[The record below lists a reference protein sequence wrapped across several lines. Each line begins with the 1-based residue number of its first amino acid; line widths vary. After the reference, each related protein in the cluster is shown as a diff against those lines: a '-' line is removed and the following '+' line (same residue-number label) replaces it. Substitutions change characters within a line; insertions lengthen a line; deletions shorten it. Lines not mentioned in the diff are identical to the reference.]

1 MPPMQ
6 PSPSHS
12 ARYLTNS
19 EAAAHLNLSPRTL
32 ENWRVLGGGPRF
44 RKFGRRV
51 IYAVDDL
58 ELWAVAQTCVSTSD
72 TKHQG
77 VPDVTGAV

>member
-6 PSPSHS
+6 PSHS
-12 ARYLTNS
+12 SRYLTNS
-19 EAAAHLNLSPRTL
+19 EAAAYLNLSPRTL

-58 ELWAVAQTCVSTSD
+58 ELWAVAKSCVSTSD
-72 TKHQG
+72 AKRQG
-77 VPDVTGAV
+77 VADVMGAV

>member
-6 PSPSHS
+6 TSHS
-12 ARYLTNS
+12 PRYLTNS
-19 EAAAHLNLSPRTL
+19 EAAAYLNLSPRTL

-58 ELWAVAQTCVSTSD
+58 ELWAVAQACMSTAD

-77 VPDVTGAV
+77 ALDVTGAL

>member
-1 MPPMQ
+1 MPPM
-6 PSPSHS
+6 PTSHT
-12 ARYLTNS
+12 RYLTNS
-19 EAAAHLNLSPRTL
+19 EAAAYLNLSPRTL

-58 ELWAVAQTCVSTSD
+58 ELWAVAQACVSTSD
-72 TKHQG
+72 AKGQAA
-77 VPDVTGAV
+77 PDVMEAV